1 MNPSGREP
9 VSNGH
14 LKRIGRGFTLVE
26 LLVVIAIIGLLIGL
40 LLPAVQ
46 AAREAARRNQCSNN
60 LRQIGLGCLNFE
72 SARRMFPR
80 SGEHL
85 VQNGSTVA
93 KTQCFHSPQTLIL
106 AYMEQ
111 ANVFNQID
119 LKLRYNEGVN
129 VTTARNGGGAG
140 AVISSFLCPTNPL
153 RGQSR
158 DSEGYG
164 CTDYAALPYVEINAA
179 NAALTGLA
187 EGRYPTAITS
197 DAYPLDHYKTYSA
210 AGGSFIGNGKEFQLK
225 ESSVIGSFINIYQG
239 AAKIAA
245 IRDGTSNATLFYEDV
260 GRNENMDGNPAGTGA
275 SPNNYLDPVDGRG
288 RRHWRWAEGDSTSGA
303 SKVMNNNKSPSGGPP
318 ACPWNY
324 HDCGPNNEWFSFH
337 PGGAHALF
345 ADGSVHF
352 INEGVS
358 LRIVYALGTR
368 ANNETVN
375 KDSLAN

>member
-1 MNPSGREP
+1 MRLRKRGRVP
-9 VSNGH
+9 NGWTR
-14 LKRIGRGFTLVE
+14 LNGRGFTLVE
-26 LLVVIAIIGLLIGL
+26 LLVVIAIIGLLIAL

-60 LRQIGLGCLNFE
+60 LKQIGLGCLNFE

-111 ANVFNQID
+111 ANVFHQLN
-119 LKLRYNEGVN
+119 LKQRYNEGQN
-129 VTTARNGGGAG
+129 AALAASGGGAG
-140 AVISSFLCPTNPL
+140 AVIPSFLCPTNPL
-153 RGQSR
+153 RGQPR
-158 DSEGYG
+158 DSQGYG

-179 NAALTGLA
+179 NAAVTSLA

-197 DAYPLDHYKTYSA
+197 EAYPLDHYKTYSP
-210 AGGSFIGNGKEFQLK
+210 AGGAFIGSGKEFQLK
-225 ESSVIGSFINIYQG
+225 ESSVIGNMINIYQG
-239 AAKIAA
+239 GSKMSS
-245 IRDGTSNATLFYEDV
+245 IRDGTSNSTLFYEDV
-260 GRNENMDGNPAGTGA
+260 GRNENMDGNPAGSGA
-275 SPNNYLDPVDGRG
+275 SPNNYLDPVDNRG

-303 SKVMNNNKSPSGGPP
+303 SKVMNNNKSPYGGPP
-318 ACPWNY
+318 TCPWNY

-352 INEGVS
+352 ISEGAA
-358 LRIVYALGTR
+358 LRVVYSLGTR
-368 ANNETVN
+368 ANSETVTAEN
-375 KDSLAN
+375 YGN